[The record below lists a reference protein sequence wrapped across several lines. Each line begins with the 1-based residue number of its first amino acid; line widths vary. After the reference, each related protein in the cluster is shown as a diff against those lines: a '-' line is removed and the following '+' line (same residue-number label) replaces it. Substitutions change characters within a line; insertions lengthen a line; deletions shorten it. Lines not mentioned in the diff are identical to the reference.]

1 MALDFNYDP
10 VTVTDEATATGI
22 TADVFRDIRQ
32 TMNIPIVTSIWRAL
46 ASWDN
51 CLEETWNAVK
61 PIYLSR
67 LPDTLLPEL
76 FRKTALSK
84 PNWSLDHPTSGL
96 DLDVQDLHN
105 IKAIVNAYNRSNG
118 LNLIALAAFVSPLTE
133 GVPLSAKPA
142 SAHHSLSPLKPLL
155 SRDEIDDQTWAL
167 VQQAN
172 SLGTS
177 SSADQT
183 FYQDHIATL
192 WRHLAHWPTFLSAV
206 HEGFLPQQKSQKI
219 HSMSLKSTTLAVE
232 MGAQMACSFKPTE
245 IALPPKVLETIHNY
259 VHSPRQVARMV
270 VIGHGISNWLD
281 HSKHQ

>member
-142 SAHHSLSPLKPLL
+142 
-155 SRDEIDDQTWAL
+155 
-167 VQQAN
+167 
-172 SLGTS
+172 
-177 SSADQT
+177 
-183 FYQDHIATL
+183 
-192 WRHLAHWPTFLSAV
+192 
-206 HEGFLPQQKSQKI
+206 
-219 HSMSLKSTTLAVE
+219 
-232 MGAQMACSFKPTE
+232 
-245 IALPPKVLETIHNY
+245 
-259 VHSPRQVARMV
+259 
-270 VIGHGISNWLD
+270 
-281 HSKHQ
+281 